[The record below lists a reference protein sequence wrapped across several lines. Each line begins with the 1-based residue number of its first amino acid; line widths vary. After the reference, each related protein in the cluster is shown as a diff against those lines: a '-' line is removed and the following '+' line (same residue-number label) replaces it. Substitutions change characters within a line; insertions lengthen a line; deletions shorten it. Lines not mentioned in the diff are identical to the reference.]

1 METKVKKRDFISID
15 NFSPAELRDTVRL
28 AAWLKKARKTPLEI
42 RPLVGRSMAMIFEK
56 PSLRTRVTFEL
67 AMVELGGHALE
78 IQSAGVKL
86 GERESV
92 PDVGHNLERW
102 VDLVTARVY
111 SNDTVRM
118 LSESMQV
125 PVINAL
131 CDTEHPCQAVAD
143 ILTVEELSRDKF
155 PKVSLAYVGDGN
167 NVCHS
172 LMLICGA
179 LGVDFRVSTPKGYE
193 PDQKFISRADELA
206 KGSGGSFS
214 LHNDPVEAVKNAGFV
229 YTDVW
234 ASMGQEEE
242 SEVRREVFIG
252 HQVNTDLLSHAAG
265 DCYVLH
271 CLPAHRGE
279 EITDEVI
286 DGTQAR
292 VFDQAENRLHAQKA
306 VILKLLAPNIAE
318 QLTSM
323 EIA

>member
-1 METKVKKRDFISID
+1 MKRDFISID
-15 NFSPAELRDTVRL
+15 NFSPAELRETVRL
-28 AAWLKKARKTPLEI
+28 AARLKKTRKTPLEI

-67 AMVELGGHALE
+67 AIVELGGHALE
-78 IQSAGVKL
+78 INASSVKL

-102 VDLVTARVY
+102 VDVVTARVFRNETVQLL
-111 SNDTVRM
+111 SN
-118 LSESMQV
+118 SMQV

-131 CDTEHPCQAVAD
+131 CDVEHPCQAVAD
-143 ILTVEELSRDKF
+143 ILTVKELSPGKF
-155 PKVSLAYVGDGN
+155 PNVSLTYVGDGN

-179 LGVDFRVSTPKGYE
+179 LGVDLRVSTPEGYE
-193 PDQKFISRADELA
+193 PEKHFIERALVLA
-206 KGSGGSFS
+206 GESGGSFS
-214 LHNDPVEAVKNAGFV
+214 LYNDPVKAVEGTGFV

-242 SEVRREVFIG
+242 TEKRHEIFMS
-252 HQVNTDLLSHAAG
+252 HQVNSELLSHAAE

-286 DGTQAR
+286 DGPRAR

-306 VILKLLAPNIAE
+306 VILKLLAPDIAAE
-318 QLTSM
+318 FAAG
-323 EIA
+323 EIV

>member
-1 METKVKKRDFISID
+1 MKRDFVSIGD
-15 NFSPAELRDTVRL
+15 FSPTELRETIRL
-28 AAWLKKARKTPLEI
+28 AAWLKKVRKTPQEI

-78 IQSAGVKL
+78 LQASGVKL

-102 VDLVTARVY
+102 VDIVTARVFR
-111 SNDTVRM
+111 NETVRM
-118 LSESMQV
+118 LAESMQV

-131 CDTEHPCQAVAD
+131 CDEEHPCQAVAD
-143 ILTVEELSRDKF
+143 ILTVEELSRGKF
-155 PKVSLAYVGDGN
+155 PGVSLAYVGDGN

-172 LMLICGA
+172 LMLIAAA
-179 LGVDFRVSTPKGYE
+179 LGLDMRVSTPEGYE
-193 PDQKFISRADELA
+193 PDERFIKRAGELA
-206 KGSGGSFS
+206 DQSGGAFS
-214 LHNDPVEAVKNAGFV
+214 LHRDPSEAVAGAEFV

-242 SEVRREVFIG
+242 SAARREVFIS
-252 HQVNTDLLSHAAG
+252 HQVNAELLSNAA
-265 DCYVLH
+265 DTCYVLH

-286 DGTQAR
+286 DGPRAR

-306 VILKLLAPNIAE
+306 VILRLLAPDIAGK
-318 QLTSM
+318 LTGM

>member
-1 METKVKKRDFISID
+1 MKKDFISID
-15 NFSPAELRDTVRL
+15 NFSPAELRETLRL
-28 AAWLKKARKTPLEI
+28 AAKLKKTRKTTLAI

-67 AMVELGGHALE
+67 AIVELGGHALE
-78 IQSAGVKL
+78 INASSVKL

-102 VDLVTARVY
+102 VDLVTARVFR
-111 SNDTVRM
+111 NETVRM
-118 LSESMQV
+118 LSGSMKV

-131 CDTEHPCQAVAD
+131 CDVEHPCQAVAD
-143 ILTVEELSRDKF
+143 ILTVQELSRGVF
-155 PKVSLAYVGDGN
+155 PKVSMTYVGDGN

-172 LMLICGA
+172 LMLICAA
-179 LGVDFRVSTPKGYE
+179 LGVDFRVSTPEGYE
-193 PDQKFISRADELA
+193 PDKHFITRANELA
-206 KGSGGSFS
+206 SGSGGSFS
-214 LHNDPVEAVKNAGFV
+214 LFNDPAKAVAGAGFV

-242 SEVRREVFIG
+242 SEQRRKVFLS
-252 HQVNTDLLSHAAG
+252 HQVNSKLLSHAAD

-279 EITDEVI
+279 EITGEVI
-286 DGTQAR
+286 DGPRAR

-306 VILKLLAPNIAE
+306 VILKLLAPDLAAE
-318 QLTSM
+318 FAAG

>member
-1 METKVKKRDFISID
+1 MKKRDFISID
-15 NFSPAELRDTVRL
+15 NFSPDELRDTVRL

-78 IQSAGVKL
+78 IQATGVKL

-102 VDLVTARVY
+102 VDLVTARVFR
-111 SNDTVRM
+111 NETVRQ
-118 LSESMQV
+118 LSESMRV

-131 CDTEHPCQAVAD
+131 CDEEHPCQAVAD
-143 ILTVEELSRDKF
+143 ILTVEEHSRGRF
-155 PKVSLAYVGDGN
+155 PNVSLAYVGDGN
-167 NVCHS
+167 NVCNS

-179 LGVDFRVSTPKGYE
+179 LGVDFRVSTPRGYE
-193 PDQKFISRADELA
+193 PGGNFISRAQKLA
-206 KGSGGSFS
+206 KDSGGKLS
-214 LHNDPVEAVKNAGFV
+214 LFNDPAQAVKDAGFV

-234 ASMGQEEE
+234 ASMGQEDE
-242 SEVRREVFIG
+242 SEARREVFLG
-252 HQVNTDLLSHAAG
+252 HQINNSLLAHAAA
-265 DCYVLH
+265 DCTVLH

-286 DGTQAR
+286 DGPRAK

-306 VILKLLAPNIAE
+306 VILKLLAPEIAE
-318 QLTSM
+318 QLTRM
-323 EIA
+323 EMA